1 MSSSGKRGR
10 TVDWA
15 ALPARKTT
23 PIDSSPKDASSK
35 RLLTKLMR
43 VQVLR
48 WFYFNSREATGS
60 EICFEIVLIRW
71 NKRFPIFQTDEKR
84 EIIAAMRFP
93 LRLGVLIVLAAVSL
107 FAVAQASD
115 PLAPVTSALRAGQ
128 FAKALQLLQPELEKS
143 PKNGRLWTLRGIA
156 LSGNGDKKEALA
168 AFRHGLEASPD
179 YLPALEGAAQIE
191 YENGDKDAVVLLQR
205 VLQLR
210 PNDPTSHAM
219 LAVLAYRRGDCA
231 SAASHF
237 QQSGSL
243 AESQPG
249 ALQEFGDCLVRL
261 KEPEK
266 AISLFSRALVQSSGP
281 SVELR
286 CLLASVQI
294 TAQHAKDAIVTLQPL
309 LQENTSDANVLDL
322 AASAYESDGNTPEA
336 VRLLRQAIVA
346 NPHDTNLYLDFANV
360 SLDHQSFQ
368 VGVDMINAGLAAE
381 PNKAPLY
388 VARGVLYVQLAQ
400 YDKAEAD
407 FEKADALDP
416 RQALGSAAEGLAA
429 VQENDP
435 DRALA
440 TVRAKLA
447 KKPNDAFLL
456 YLRADI
462 LTQRGPE
469 PGSAEFREAMESAKK
484 AVAIRPSLASAHD
497 VLAKLYL
504 QAGENTAAIEQSRKA
519 LASDSKDQTA
529 MYHLIQGLRKSG
541 QTNEIPDLL
550 KRLADLRMEGTKQEA
565 AHNRYKLVEEQ
576 SPAMEKP
583 QP

>member
-1 MSSSGKRGR
+1 
-10 TVDWA
+10 
-15 ALPARKTT
+15 
-23 PIDSSPKDASSK
+23 
-35 RLLTKLMR
+35 
-43 VQVLR
+43 
-48 WFYFNSREATGS
+48 
-60 EICFEIVLIRW
+60 
-71 NKRFPIFQTDEKR
+71 
-84 EIIAAMRFP
+84 MRFSVRLCALSALFAACSLVVAQTP
-93 LRLGVLIVLAAVSL
+93 DRLG
-107 FAVAQASD
+107 
-115 PLAPVTSALRAGQ
+115 PVTSALRAGQ
-128 FAKALQLLQPELEKS
+128 FAKALQLLQPELEKD
-143 PKNGRLWTLRGIA
+143 PRNARLWTLRGIA
-156 LSGNGDKKEALA
+156 LSGNGEKREALG
-168 AFRHGLEASPD
+168 AFRHALEISPD

-191 YENGDKDAVVLLQR
+191 YEDGGKDAGALLQH

-210 PNDPTSHAM
+210 PSDPTSHAM

-231 SAASHF
+231 SAVPHF
-237 QQSGSL
+237 EQSGSL

-249 ALQEFGDCLVRL
+249 ALQEYGDCLVRM

-266 AISLFSRALVQSSGP
+266 AIALFSRALAHSQGP
-281 SVELR
+281 DLEVR
-286 CLLASVQI
+286 CLLASVQM
-294 TAQHAKDAIVTLQPL
+294 TAQHAKDAIATLQPL
-309 LQENTSDANVLDL
+309 LQENTVDANVLDL
-322 AASAYESDGNTPEA
+322 AASAYEADGNTPEA
-336 VRLLRQAIVA
+336 VRLLRQAILA

-368 VGVDMINAGLAAE
+368 VGVDMINVGLAAE
-381 PNKAPLY
+381 PKAAQLY

-462 LTQRGPE
+462 LTQRGPD

-484 AVAIRPSLASAHD
+484 AVALRPSLASAYD

-504 QAGENTAAIEQSRKA
+504 QAGQNTAAIEQSRKA
-519 LASDSKDQTA
+519 LACDPKDQTA
-529 MYHLIQGLRKSG
+529 VYHLIQALRKSG
-541 QTNEIPDLL
+541 RTNDIPDLL
-550 KRLADLRMEGTKQEA
+550 KRLADLRMEGTKEEA
-565 AHNRYKLVEEQ
+565 AHNRYKLVEEK
-576 SPAMEKP
+576 SPLMEKA

>member
-1 MSSSGKRGR
+1 
-10 TVDWA
+10 
-15 ALPARKTT
+15 
-23 PIDSSPKDASSK
+23 
-35 RLLTKLMR
+35 
-43 VQVLR
+43 
-48 WFYFNSREATGS
+48 
-60 EICFEIVLIRW
+60 
-71 NKRFPIFQTDEKR
+71 
-84 EIIAAMRFP
+84 MRFP
-93 LRLGVLIVLAAVSL
+93 LRLCVL
-107 FAVAQASD
+107 FAFSAVCSLGVAQTTD
-115 PLAPVTSALRAGQ
+115 RLAPVTSALREGQ
-128 FAKALQLLQPELEKS
+128 FAKALQLLQPELEQN
-143 PKNGRLWTLRGIA
+143 PKNARLWTFRGIA
-156 LSGNGDKKEALA
+156 LSGTGDKKEALG
-168 AFRHGLEASPD
+168 AFRHALEISPD

-191 YENGDKDAVVLLQR
+191 YEDGGRDAAALLQH

-231 SAASHF
+231 SAVPHF
-237 QQSGSL
+237 EQSESL

-249 ALQEFGDCLVRL
+249 ALQEYGDCLVRM

-266 AISLFSRALVQSSGP
+266 AISLFSRALPHSRGHDLEV
-281 SVELR
+281 R
-286 CLLASVQI
+286 CLLASVQMM
-294 TAQHAKDAIVTLQPL
+294 AQRPKHAIVTLQPL
-309 LQENTSDANVLDL
+309 LQENTTDASVLDL
-322 AASAYESDGNTPEA
+322 AASAYEADGNTPEA

-368 VGVDMINAGLAAE
+368 VGVDMINVGLAAE
-381 PNKAPLY
+381 PKAAQLY

-407 FEKADALDP
+407 FEQADALDP
-416 RQALGSAAEGLAA
+416 KQSLGSAAEGLAA

-462 LTQRGPE
+462 LTQRGPD
-469 PGSAEFREAMESAKK
+469 PGGADFREAMESAKK
-484 AVAIRPSLASAHD
+484 AVSIRPSLASAYD

-504 QAGENTAAIEQSRKA
+504 QAGQNTAAIEQSRKA
-519 LASDSKDQTA
+519 LSYDPKDQTA
-529 MYHLIQGLRKSG
+529 IYHLIQSLRKSG
-541 QTNEIPDLL
+541 RTNDIPDLL

-565 AHNRYKLVEEQ
+565 AHNRYKLVEEK
-576 SPAMEKP
+576 SPSMEKA